1 MKVSLFQQAAY
12 RALPGDF
19 EQRYD
24 SVVTTPYGDVVE
36 PGPMYD
42 SLRWYIDELLHGARL
57 GFDGVAVSEHGQCS
71 YDMVPNPSLPAAV
84 LANTIRQEDLDTA
97 LVVIGKSLG
106 KTKEPLRVAEE
117 YAVLDYMSGGRLV
130 AGFPMGLSYD
140 ANINQGIP
148 AIETRERFQE
158 AQELVL
164 KAWTSD
170 RPFTWNGKY
179 SQYAVVNPWPRPV
192 QRPHPPVWIPGSG
205 TPGTIARTL
214 QSGHAFAYLSLFGP
228 TLTAKR
234 IFGRFWETAE
244 KLGKPANPYR
254 VAFVQSCAVAE
265 TDERAEKEYGPHFE
279 QAFRQCYGSIPAQF
293 FALPGYVSRPGVE
306 ALIRDPGDFGI
317 ADRMRHI
324 TFAELLE
331 NQCVIVGSPA
341 TVRDRIAAFVKEFR
355 IGNLLVFLHQG
366 SMPHELVLKNID
378 MFAAEVLPDL
388 QGIWADED
396 WEHHWWPTGM
406 PARAAAGAAAGV

>member
-1 MKVSLFQQAAY
+1 
-12 RALPGDF
+12 
-19 EQRYD
+19 
-24 SVVTTPYGDVVE
+24 
-36 PGPMYD
+36 
-42 SLRWYIDELLHGARL
+42 
-57 GFDGVAVSEHGQCS
+57 
-71 YDMVPNPSLPAAV
+71 MVPNPSLPAAV

-324 TFAELLE
+324 TFEELLE